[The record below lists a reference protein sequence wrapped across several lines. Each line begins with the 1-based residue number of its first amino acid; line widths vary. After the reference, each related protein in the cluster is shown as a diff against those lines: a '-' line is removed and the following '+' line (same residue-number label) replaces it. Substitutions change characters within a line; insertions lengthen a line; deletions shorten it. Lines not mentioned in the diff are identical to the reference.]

1 VPPEVPV
8 AVDAAVRLIAAA
20 VLLYSAGQKL
30 VAPSAIRQ
38 TIRTLRLP
46 VPHVLAAAVAVA
58 ELAAAVLLVAAPRLW
73 WTSALIAG
81 LGVSFPCTARKV
93 GLGVD
98 LRFCALPAADREPG
112 CMAWSGRS
120 DT

>member
-46 VPHVLAAAVAVA
+46 VPHVLATAVAVA
-58 ELAAAVLLVAAPRLW
+58 ELAAAVLLLAAPRLW

-81 LGVSFPCTARKV
+81 LGVSFACTARKL
-93 GLGVD
+93 GLG
-98 LRFCALPAADREPG
+98 G
-112 CMAWSGRS
+112 
-120 DT
+120 